1 MKRHGSDREVG
12 LDQGLIDFE
21 RGDLYSRLSVFIG
34 FIPSYRFKGVRCL
47 VNMRNEGK
55 NQSASTKF
63 MLIIPYPPLARRSYD

>member
-1 MKRHGSDREVG
+1 MKRHGSDGESG
-12 LDQGLIDFE
+12 LLQGLIDFE

-47 VNMRNEGK
+47 INVRNKGE

-63 MLIIPYPPLARRSYD
+63 TLIILYPPLARRSYD